1 MKLSAASPGQVC
13 RNLDNGSHYRYE
25 RPERGRVRI
34 YPLELFPNG
43 RLIPKPT
50 PTIVSPDLEVLGVG
64 FWVDDM
70 QVEGKP
76 DHTRATYER
85 QLADKRSELLVLEAG
100 FLALPASGI
109 GKLSRGSWAN
119 KLKNCR
125 QRIDTLEFGLAELT
139 EEQVQIVQAD
149 RVPSPFRRRDL
160 IQLPSGRPGRIE
172 RMLGV
177 QAEVLTL
184 FEGNTMVAKIPV
196 SALHLWSDARLAT
209 V

>member
-1 MKLSAASPGQVC
+1 MKLYTALPGQVC
-13 RNLDNGSHYRYE
+13 RNVDNGSHYRYE

-50 PTIVSPDLEVLGVG
+50 PTIVSPDLEVMSVG
-64 FWVDDM
+64 FWVENM

-85 QLADKRSELLVLEAG
+85 QLADKRAELVRLEAA
-100 FLALPASGI
+100 FLALPASGV

-125 QRIDTLEFGLAELT
+125 HRISTLELGLAELT
-139 EEQVQIVQAD
+139 EDQIQVVHAD
-149 RVPSPFRRRDL
+149 RVLPSFHRRDL

-172 RMLGV
+172 RVLGP
-177 QAEVLTL
+177 QAEVLTY
-184 FEGNTMVAKIPV
+184 FGGTTMTAKIPV
-196 SALHLWSDARLAT
+196 AALHPWSEARLAT